1 VSDSLT
7 VLNDRMIYLLEETE
21 TSRKLIGHYI
31 DVWEYPDGRIEI
43 RADGVALSYV
53 PYDKLAE
60 IDQGAL
66 VEHKRLG
73 HALRVAQAMQAQRDN
88 RPVSGS
94 PSRTNRGAQV
104 RRKERLPGTK
114 KQREFTRE
122 DMNAALT
129 LIAQPDAK
137 PASQSIKPR
146 QRSAGSH

>member
-1 VSDSLT
+1 
-7 VLNDRMIYLLEETE
+7 
-21 TSRKLIGHYI
+21 
-31 DVWEYPDGRIEI
+31 
-43 RADGVALSYV
+43 VALPYV

-60 IDQGAL
+60 IDQGAV

-88 RPVSGS
+88 RSVSGS

-104 RRKERLPGTK
+104 RSKERLPGTK

-129 LIAQPDAK
+129 LIAQQDAK

-146 QRSAGSH
+146 QRTAGSR

>member
-1 VSDSLT
+1 
-7 VLNDRMIYLLEETE
+7 
-21 TSRKLIGHYI
+21 
-31 DVWEYPDGRIEI
+31 
-43 RADGVALSYV
+43 
-53 PYDKLAE
+53 
-60 IDQGAL
+60 
-66 VEHKRLG
+66 
-73 HALRVAQAMQAQRDN
+73 MQAQRDN

-104 RRKERLPGTK
+104 RSKERLPGTK